1 MKTLQELLDE
11 FNKTKL
17 GKMKEGKIR
26 QSVVGMSQIK
36 NIVKDDLFELKR
48 RNGVKSSSKLIENG
62 TKQPSI
68 VNQRARENKVCCTN
82 CGTSGKKTL
91 MNIYHFKNCKRPI
104 GFSDDKMYELHL
116 KGYKNLD
123 IAKMSNLK
131 ANSVCKILKKFKK
144 DLVVSE

>member
-48 RNGVKSSSKLIENG
+48 RNGVKSSSKLI
-62 TKQPSI
+62 
-68 VNQRARENKVCCTN
+68 
-82 CGTSGKKTL
+82 L
-91 MNIYHFKNCKRPI
+91 LFNIIFMI
-104 GFSDDKMYELHL
+104 
-116 KGYKNLD
+116 
-123 IAKMSNLK
+123 
-131 ANSVCKILKKFKK
+131 SVLLFLEIIL
-144 DLVVSE
+144 L